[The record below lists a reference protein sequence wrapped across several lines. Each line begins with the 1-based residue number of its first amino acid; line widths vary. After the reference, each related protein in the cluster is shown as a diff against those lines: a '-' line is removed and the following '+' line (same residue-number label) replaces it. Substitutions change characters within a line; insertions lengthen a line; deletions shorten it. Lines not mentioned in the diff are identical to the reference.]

1 MPPITAILHTR
12 NDAVR
17 LGRALETLHPCDEI
31 LIVDHG
37 STDAT
42 LHVARQ
48 HAARIAMATPGQTPS
63 DQGAAARHEWILYL
77 LPSESLSEGL
87 QASLFEWKL
96 YESID
101 VRHIR
106 SCSALVRLE
115 TEQGWLEKAASTRLV
130 PRHWQRWNGN
140 LPADDPGSLLLQGE
154 LLRFSRP

>member
-1 MPPITAILHTR
+1 MPPITAILHTH

-48 HAARIAMATPGQTPS
+48 HAARISIAAPGQTPS
-63 DQGAAARHEWILYL
+63 DQAAAACHDWILCL

-96 YESID
+96 YESEE
-101 VRHIR
+101 VRNIPT
-106 SCSALVRLE
+106 CSALVKLE
-115 TEQGWLEKAASTRLV
+115 TEQGWLENVSSTRLV
-130 PRHWQRWNGN
+130 PKLWERWNGN
-140 LPADDPGSLLLQGE
+140 LPADDLGSLLLQGD

>member
-1 MPPITAILHTR
+1 MPPITAILHTH

-48 HAARIAMATPGQTPS
+48 HAARISIAAPGQTPS
-63 DQGAAARHEWILYL
+63 DQAAAACHDWILCL

-96 YESID
+96 YESEE
-101 VRHIR
+101 VRNIPT
-106 SCSALVRLE
+106 CSALVKLE
-115 TEQGWLEKAASTRLV
+115 TE
-130 PRHWQRWNGN
+130 
-140 LPADDPGSLLLQGE
+140 
-154 LLRFSRP
+154 